1 MTPSVSDLSARLP
14 ELMARDQDRLRRQ
27 LDRARGLKDRA
38 AQKAIL
44 QEVAA
49 AVQAAEQKIETRR
62 AGVPVPRYPA
72 ALPVSERKD
81 EIARVIAEHQVVIV
95 AGETG
100 SGKST
105 QLPKICLEV
114 GRGVRGM
121 IGHTQPRR
129 LAARAVAE
137 RVAEELGSEV
147 GQAVGY
153 AVRFTD
159 RVSQRTLVKVMTDGI
174 LLNEIQ
180 RDRMLTAYDT
190 IIVDEAHERSL
201 NIDFI
206 LGYLKQLLPRR
217 PDLKVIVTSATI
229 DTERFSHH
237 FGRAPIVEVSGRTYP
252 VDVRYRPLVDAEG
265 GARLGVDPDARG
277 RADDDGDEDADD
289 EPEERDQ
296 IQGIVEAVAELVAER
311 PGDILVFLSGEREI
325 RDTAEALAALALPDT
340 ELLPLYARL
349 SAAEQH
355 RVFESH
361 PGRRIVLATNVAETS
376 LTVPGVLSVVDPGT
390 ARISRYSHRTKV
402 QRLPIE
408 PVSQASSNQRAGRC
422 GRVAPGV
429 CIRLYSETD
438 FRSRPEFTEPEI
450 VRTNLASVILQMA
463 ALGLGDVA
471 RFPFVDAP
479 DARNIK
485 DGVALLEELGA
496 LDPNATNPK
505 KRLTPLGRRLAQL
518 PLDPRLGRMVLEAD
532 TRGCLDEV
540 MVIAAALSIQDPRE
554 RPLDKQA
561 AAAEAHARF
570 ADKDSDFLSYLKLWD
585 HLQERQDALS
595 SNQFRKLCRAEFLNF
610 LRIREWQ
617 DIHGQLRQVMRTL
630 ARGMGGAPPTEAA
643 GAAKERRKAS
653 SGAEAAAAPIEDDS
667 KRRKAIHQSLLAGLL
682 SHVGMKTGV
691 PAGRQAKLPSPRDEY
706 QGARNA
712 RFAIAPGSVLF
723 KSSVGWVMAAELVE
737 TTRLWARVVGRIEP
751 EWAERLGAH
760 LVKRSYSEPH
770 WDAKRGEAMAY
781 ERVTLYGL
789 PIVTARRVSY
799 SRVDGAASRDLF
811 IRLALVDGD
820 WHTPHPFREENLR
833 LVEEVR
839 RLATKVRRTD
849 VLVED
854 EVLIDFY
861 DKRIGREVTSARSF
875 DAWWKKERV
884 EHPDLLRFTR
894 ELLINPSSGA
904 LDVDAYPDVW
914 RYRNLDLR
922 LSYEFNPGADSDGVT
937 VHLPLPV
944 LDQLDPE
951 PFHWQVPGLRH
962 DTVAA
967 LIRSLPKEVRRSF
980 VPVPDYARDALRR
993 ITPEGGAL
1001 LETLTRELGRLTGDP
1016 VPPGSW
1022 DWERVP
1028 PHLRMRFL
1036 VEDEAGGVLAAGRD
1050 LSALQEELAERAEAG
1065 LAVAASTF
1073 ERDNLRSWGAIGT
1086 LPREVDVMWAGFRRR
1101 AYPAL
1106 VDQGDSVAV
1115 RVFPSPEEQAREMW
1129 AGTRRLLL
1137 LSLPNPTR
1145 AAERRL
1151 SNDTQLALA
1160 RSPYPRVADLFDD
1173 CVLCAVDQLLGD
1185 LGGPVWSEAAFTA
1198 LRTGVSHALTES
1210 VVYVVTVV
1218 AGILAIANGIDLRLS
1233 KLRAPSLAPSITDIE
1248 RQLARLVSPG
1258 FVAAVGARRL
1268 PDLMRYLEGIELR
1281 LDKLSTGADR
1291 DFDNLRR
1298 VQRLERRYGELLGA
1312 LGPNADE
1319 DAEAIGWMIEEL
1331 RISYFAQGLGTSQ
1344 PVSEKRIL
1352 REIDRWWSEAG

>member
-1 MTPSVSDLSARLP
+1 VTPTLSALSARLP
-14 ELMARDQDRLRRQ
+14 ALMARDQDRLRRQ
-27 LDRARGLKDRA
+27 LDQARGTRDRA
-38 AQKAIL
+38 AQRAL
-44 QEVAA
+44 LDRLAAEVE
-49 AVQAAEQKIETRR
+49 AAEQKVANRR
-62 AGVPVPRYPA
+62 AGVPAPRYPA
-72 ALPVSERKD
+72 NLPVSERKD
-81 EIARVIAEHQVVIV
+81 EIAAAIAGHQVVIV

-114 GRGVRGM
+114 GLGVRGM

-137 RVAEELGSEV
+137 RVAEELGSAV
-147 GQAVGY
+147 GDAVGY

-159 RVSQRTLVKVMTDGI
+159 RVSQKTLVKVMTDGI

-180 RDRMLTAYDT
+180 RDRLLTAYDT

-229 DTERFSHH
+229 DTERFARH
-237 FGRAPIVEVSGRTYP
+237 FGGAPIVEVSGRTYP
-252 VDVRYRPLVDAEG
+252 VEVRYRPLVD
-265 GARLGVDPDARG
+265 PDAS
-277 RADDDGDEDADD
+277 RADDVEDD
-289 EPEERDQ
+289 EAEEIDQ
-296 IQGIVEAVAELVAER
+296 IQAISNAVSELVGEG

-325 RDTAEALAALALPDT
+325 RDTAEALTALALPNT

-349 SAAEQH
+349 SGAEQH

-376 LTVPGVLSVVDPGT
+376 LTVPGILAVVDPGT

-408 PVSQASSNQRAGRC
+408 PVSQASANQRAGRC
-422 GRVAPGV
+422 GRIAPGV

-463 ALGLGDVA
+463 ALGLGDMA
-471 RFPFVDAP
+471 RFPFVDPP
-479 DARNIK
+479 DARSIK

-496 LDPNATNPK
+496 LDPQAKNPK
-505 KRLTPLGRRLAQL
+505 KRLTPLGRRLARL
-518 PLDPRLGRMVLEAD
+518 PLDPRLGRMVLEAE
-532 TRGCLDEV
+532 TNGCLDEV
-540 MVIAAALSIQDPRE
+540 MIIAAALSIQDPRE

-561 AAAEAHARF
+561 AADEAHARF
-570 ADKDSDFLSYLKLWD
+570 ADKESDFLSYLKLWD

-617 DIHGQLRQVMRTL
+617 DIHGQLRQVMRNVS
-630 ARGMGGAPPTEAA
+630 G
-643 GAAKERRKAS
+643 RKADV
-653 SGAEAAAAPIEDDS
+653 APIDDEA
-667 KRRKAIHQSLLAGLL
+667 KRRNAIAQSLLAGLL
-682 SHVGMKTGV
+682 SHIGLKSG
-691 PAGRQAKLPSPRDEY
+691 PRDEY
-706 QGARNA
+706 LGARNA

-723 KSSVGWVMAAELVE
+723 KSGAGWVMAAELVE

-751 EWAERLGAH
+751 EWAERLGSH
-760 LVKRSYSEPH
+760 LVKRTYSEPH

-789 PIVTARRVSY
+789 PVVSSRRVSY
-799 SRVDGAASRDLF
+799 NRVDPAAARDLF
-811 IRLALVDGD
+811 VRLALVEGD
-820 WHTPHPFREENLR
+820 WRTPHPFWAENRR

-839 RLATKVRRTD
+839 ALATKVRRTD
-849 VLVED
+849 VLVDD

-861 DKRIGREVTSARSF
+861 DKRIGREVTSARTF
-875 DAWWKKERV
+875 DAWWKKERI

-904 LDVDAYPDVW
+904 LDADAYPDAW

-922 LSYEFNPGADSDGVT
+922 LSYTFDPGADADGVT
-937 VHLPLPV
+937 VRIPLPV
-944 LDQLDPE
+944 LDQIDPA
-951 PFHWQVPGLRH
+951 PFEWQVRGLRLE
-962 DTVAA
+962 TVAA
-967 LIRSLPKEVRRSF
+967 LIRTLPKEVRRSF
-980 VPVPDYARDALRR
+980 VPVPDYARDAMKR
-993 ITPEGGAL
+993 ITPEDGPL
-1001 LETLTRELGRLTGDP
+1001 LEVLARELGRLTGDP
-1016 VPPGSW
+1016 IPPGSW

-1028 PHLRMRFL
+1028 PHLRVRFL
-1036 VEDEAGGVLAAGRD
+1036 VEDEAGRPLAAGRD
-1050 LSALQEELAERAEAG
+1050 LRALQEQLAERAEAG

-1073 ERDNLRSWGAIGT
+1073 ERDGLRTWGSIGT
-1086 LPREVDVMWAGFRRR
+1086 LPREVDVTWAGFRRR
-1101 AYPAL
+1101 AFPAL

-1115 RVFPSPEEQAREMW
+1115 RVFPTPEEQAREMW

-1160 RSPYPRVADLFDD
+1160 RSPYPKVADLFDD
-1173 CVLCAVDQLLGD
+1173 CVACAVDQLLDD
-1185 LGGPVWSEAAFTA
+1185 LGGPAWSESAFTA

-1218 AGILAIANGIDLRLS
+1218 AGILAIANGIDVRLS

-1248 RQLARLVSPG
+1248 RQLGRLVSPG
-1258 FVAAVGARRL
+1258 FVAATGVKRL

-1281 LDKLSTGADR
+1281 LDKLPTGADR

>member
-1 MTPSVSDLSARLP
+1 VNPSLSALSARLP
-14 ELMARDQDRLRRQ
+14 GLMARDQDRLRRQ

-38 AQKAIL
+38 AQKVAL
-44 QEVAA
+44 QEVAG
-49 AVQAAEQKIETRR
+49 AVEAAEQRIANRR
-62 AGVPVPRYPA
+62 AGVPVPRYPV

-114 GRGVRGM
+114 GRGVAGM

-159 RVSQRTLVKVMTDGI
+159 RVSQQTLVKVMTDGI

-180 RDRMLTAYDT
+180 RDRLLLAYDT

-206 LGYLKQLLPRR
+206 LGWLKQLLHRR

-229 DTERFSHH
+229 DTERFSRH
-237 FGRAPIVEVSGRTYP
+237 FGGAPIVEVSGRTYP
-252 VDVRYRPLVDAEG
+252 VDVRYQPL
-265 GARLGVDPDARG
+265 VDPDARAP
-277 RADDDGDEDADD
+277 RPDEDAED
-289 EPEERDQ
+289 EGDGGEERDQ
-296 IQGIVEAVAELVAER
+296 LQGIVDAVAELVAER

-325 RDTAEALAALALPDT
+325 RDTAEALATLALPDT

-376 LTVPGVLSVVDPGT
+376 LTVPGILSVVDPGT

-408 PVSQASSNQRAGRC
+408 PVSQASANQRAGRC

-479 DARNIK
+479 DARSIK

-496 LDPNATNPK
+496 LDPGVTNPK

-518 PLDPRLGRMVLEAD
+518 PLDPRLGRMVLEAESS
-532 TRGCLDEV
+532 GCLDEV

-561 AAAEAHARF
+561 VAAEAHARF
-570 ADKDSDFLSYLKLWD
+570 ADKESDFLSYLKLWG

-630 ARGMGGAPPTEAA
+630 DG
-643 GAAKERRKAS
+643 RRTAS
-653 SGAEAAAAPIEDDS
+653 TPAAPIEDET
-667 KRRKAIHQSLLAGLL
+667 KRRKAIHQALLSGLL
-682 SHVGMKTGV
+682 SHVGIKTG
-691 PAGRQAKLPSPRDEY
+691 PRDEY

-723 KSSVGWVMAAELVE
+723 KSSAGWVMAAELVE
-737 TTRLWARVVGRIEP
+737 TTRLWARVVARIEP

-789 PIVTARRVSY
+789 PVVTARRVSY
-799 SRVDGAASRDLF
+799 NRVDAAAARDLF
-811 IRLALVDGD
+811 IRLALVEGD
-820 WHTPHPFREENLR
+820 WRTPHPFWEENRR

-839 RLATKVRRTD
+839 ALATKVRRTD
-849 VLVED
+849 VLVDD

-861 DKRIGREVTSARSF
+861 DKRIGPEVTSARTF
-875 DAWWKKERV
+875 DAWWKRERV
-884 EHPDLLRFTR
+884 TRPDLLRFIR

-914 RYRNLDLR
+914 RYRNLTLC
-922 LSYEFNPGADSDGVT
+922 LSYEFDPGADSDGVT
-937 VHLPLPV
+937 VHVPLPV

-951 PFHWQVPGLRH
+951 PFEWQVPGLRPE
-962 DTVAA
+962 TVAA

-980 VPVPDYARDALRR
+980 VPVPDYARDALVR
-993 ITPEGGAL
+993 IKPEDGPL
-1001 LETLTRELGRLTGDP
+1001 LETLARELGRLTGDP

-1036 VEDEAGGVLAAGRD
+1036 VEDEAGRALAAGRN
-1050 LSALQEELAERAEAG
+1050 LRALQEELAERAEAG

-1073 ERDNLRSWGAIGT
+1073 ERDGLRTWGSIGT
-1086 LPREVDVMWAGFRRR
+1086 LPREVDVTWAGFRRR

-1115 RVFPSPEEQAREMW
+1115 RVFPTPEEQAREMW

-1160 RSPYPRVADLFDD
+1160 RSPYSKVADLFDD

-1185 LGGPVWSEAAFTA
+1185 LGGPVWTESAFTA

-1218 AGILAIANGIDLRLS
+1218 AGILAIRNGIELRLG
-1233 KLRAPSLAPSITDIE
+1233 KLRAPSLAPSIDDIE
-1248 RQLARLVSPG
+1248 RQLACLVGPG
-1258 FVAAVGARRL
+1258 FVAATGVNRL
-1268 PDLMRYLEGIELR
+1268 PDLLRYLEGIELR
-1281 LDKLSTGADR
+1281 LDKLPTGADR

-1319 DAEAIGWMIEEL
+1319 DAEAIRWMIEEL
-1331 RISYFAQGLGTSQ
+1331 RISYFAQGLGTAQ

>member
-1 MTPSVSDLSARLP
+1 MTPKPPDLSARLP
-14 ELMARDQDRLRRQ
+14 ELMARDSDRLRRQ
-27 LDRARGLKDRA
+27 LDRAQGLNDRA
-38 AQKAIL
+38 ARRAAL
-44 QEVAA
+44 DEVAA
-49 AVQAAEQKIETRR
+49 AVEVAEQRIANRR
-62 AGVPVPRYPA
+62 AGVPTPRYPA

-81 EIARVIAEHQVVIV
+81 DIAAVIADHQVVIV

-159 RVSQRTLVKVMTDGI
+159 RVSQQTLVKVMTDGI

-180 RDRMLTAYDT
+180 RDRLLTAYDT

-206 LGYLKQLLPRR
+206 LGYLKQLLVRR

-229 DTERFSHH
+229 DTERFARH
-237 FGRAPIVEVSGRTYP
+237 FGGAPVVEVSGRTYP
-252 VDVRYRPLVDAEG
+252 VEVRYRPLVDADG
-265 GARLGVDPDARG
+265 PAPRPGADVSDPDEA
-277 RADDDGDEDADD
+277 APA
-289 EPEERDQ
+289 EERDQ
-296 IQGIVEAVAELVAER
+296 LTAITDAVAELTAEG

-355 RVFESH
+355 RVFQAH

-376 LTVPGVLSVVDPGT
+376 LTVPGILSVVDPGT

-408 PVSQASSNQRAGRC
+408 PVSQASANQRAGRC

-450 VRTNLASVILQMA
+450 VRTSLASVILQMA

-471 RFPFVDAP
+471 RFPFVDPP
-479 DARNIK
+479 DARSIK

-518 PLDPRLGRMVLEAD
+518 PLDPRLGRMVLEAEAN
-532 TRGCLDEV
+532 GCLEEV

-570 ADKDSDFLSYLKLWD
+570 ADKESDFLSYLRLWD
-585 HLQERQDALS
+585 HLQDRQDALS

-617 DIHGQLRQVMRTL
+617 DIHGQLRSVMRNLDSRRT
-630 ARGMGGAPPTEAA
+630 GADTTP
-643 GAAKERRKAS
+643 
-653 SGAEAAAAPIEDDS
+653 APDDETR
-667 KRRKAIHQSLLAGLL
+667 RRKAIHRSVLAGLL
-682 SHVGMKTGV
+682 SHIGLKSG
-691 PAGRQAKLPSPRDEY
+691 PRDEY

-712 RFAIAPGSVLF
+712 RFAISPGSVLF
-723 KSSVGWVMAAELVE
+723 KSSAGWVMAAELVE
-737 TTRLWARVVGRIEP
+737 TTRLWARVVARIEP
-751 EWAERLGAH
+751 EWAERLGVH

-770 WDAKRGEAMAY
+770 WDSKRGEAMAY

-789 PIVTARRVSY
+789 PLVTARKVSY
-799 SRVDGAASRDLF
+799 NRVDPAAARDLF
-811 IRLALVDGD
+811 VRLALVEGD
-820 WHTPHPFREENLR
+820 WRTPHAFWEENRR
-833 LVEEVR
+833 LLEEVR
-839 RLATKVRRTD
+839 ALTRKVRRTD
-849 VLVED
+849 VLVDD

-861 DKRIGREVTSARSF
+861 DRRIGREVTSARTF
-875 DAWWKKERV
+875 DAWWKRV
-884 EHPDLLRFTR
+884 RAEVPDLLRFTR
-894 ELLINPSSGA
+894 DLLINPTSGA
-904 LDVDAYPDVW
+904 LDVDAYPDLW
-914 RYRNLDLR
+914 RYRNLELH
-922 LSYEFNPGADSDGVT
+922 LSYIFDPGAEPDGVT
-937 VHLPLPV
+937 VHVPLPV
-944 LDQLDPE
+944 LDQLDPA
-951 PFHWQVPGLRH
+951 PFEWQVRGLREE
-962 DTVAA
+962 TVAA

-980 VPVPDYARDALRR
+980 VPVPDHAQAALAR
-993 ITPEGGAL
+993 ITPEDGPL
-1001 LETLTRELGRLTGDP
+1001 LDTLARELGRLTGDP
-1016 VPPGSW
+1016 IPPGSW
-1022 DWERVP
+1022 QRDKVP
-1028 PHLRMRFL
+1028 QYLRMRFL
-1036 VEDEAGGVLAAGRD
+1036 VEDEAGRPLAAGRD
-1050 LSALQEELAERAEAG
+1050 LRALQEQLAERAEAG

-1073 ERDNLRSWGAIGT
+1073 ERDGLRSWAIGT
-1086 LPREVDVMWAGFRRR
+1086 LPREVDVTWAGFRRR

-1115 RVFPSPEEQAREMW
+1115 RVFPTPEDQGREMW

-1137 LSLPNPTR
+1137 LCLPNPTK

-1160 RSPYPRVADLFDD
+1160 RSPYPNISDLFDD

-1185 LGGPVWSEAAFTA
+1185 LGGPVWTEAGFTG
-1198 LRTGVSHALTES
+1198 LRTGMAHALTES

-1218 AGILAIANGIDLRLS
+1218 AGILAIANGIELRLG
-1233 KLRAPSLAPSITDIE
+1233 KLRAPSLAPSIDDIE
-1248 RQLARLVSPG
+1248 GQLASLVGPG
-1258 FVAAVGARRL
+1258 FVAVTGVRRL
-1268 PDLMRYLEGIELR
+1268 PDLLRYLEGIELR
-1281 LDKLSTGADR
+1281 LDKLPTGADR

-1298 VQRLERRYGELLGA
+1298 VQRLERRLGELLGA

-1319 DAEAIGWMIEEL
+1319 DTEAIRWMIEEL

>member
-1 MTPSVSDLSARLP
+1 
-14 ELMARDQDRLRRQ
+14 
-27 LDRARGLKDRA
+27 
-38 AQKAIL
+38 
-44 QEVAA
+44 
-49 AVQAAEQKIETRR
+49 
-62 AGVPVPRYPA
+62 
-72 ALPVSERKD
+72 
-81 EIARVIAEHQVVIV
+81 
-95 AGETG
+95 
-100 SGKST
+100 
-105 QLPKICLEV
+105 
-114 GRGVRGM
+114 
-121 IGHTQPRR
+121 
-129 LAARAVAE
+129 
-137 RVAEELGSEV
+137 
-147 GQAVGY
+147 
-153 AVRFTD
+153 
-159 RVSQRTLVKVMTDGI
+159 
-174 LLNEIQ
+174 
-180 RDRMLTAYDT
+180 
-190 IIVDEAHERSL
+190 
-201 NIDFI
+201 
-206 LGYLKQLLPRR
+206 
-217 PDLKVIVTSATI
+217 
-229 DTERFSHH
+229 
-237 FGRAPIVEVSGRTYP
+237 
-252 VDVRYRPLVDAEG
+252 
-265 GARLGVDPDARG
+265 
-277 RADDDGDEDADD
+277 
-289 EPEERDQ
+289 
-296 IQGIVEAVAELVAER
+296 
-311 PGDILVFLSGEREI
+311 
-325 RDTAEALAALALPDT
+325 
-340 ELLPLYARL
+340 
-349 SAAEQH
+349 
-355 RVFESH
+355 
-361 PGRRIVLATNVAETS
+361 
-376 LTVPGVLSVVDPGT
+376 
-390 ARISRYSHRTKV
+390 
-402 QRLPIE
+402 
-408 PVSQASSNQRAGRC
+408 
-422 GRVAPGV
+422 
-429 CIRLYSETD
+429 
-438 FRSRPEFTEPEI
+438 
-450 VRTNLASVILQMA
+450 MA

-479 DARNIK
+479 DARSIK

-496 LDPNATNPK
+496 FDPAATKPN

-561 AAAEAHARF
+561 AAAESHARF
-570 ADKDSDFLSYLKLWD
+570 ADKESDFLSYLKLWY
-585 HLQERQDALS
+585 HLTERQEALS

-630 ARGMGGAPPTEAA
+630 DGRKGAA
-643 GAAKERRKAS
+643 GAATP
-653 SGAEAAAAPIEDDS
+653 APIEDEA
-667 KRRKAIHQSLLAGLL
+667 KRSKAIHQSLLSGLL
-682 SHVGMKTGV
+682 SHVGMKSG
-691 PAGRQAKLPSPRDEY
+691 PRDEY

-723 KSSVGWVMAAELVE
+723 KSSAGWVMAAELVE
-737 TTRLWARVVGRIEP
+737 TTRLWARDVARIHP

-789 PIVTARRVSY
+789 PLVTARRVSY
-799 SRVDGAASRDLF
+799 SRVDPTASRDLF
-811 IRLALVDGD
+811 IRLGLVEGD
-820 WHTPHPFREENLR
+820 WYTPYPFWEENRR

-839 RLATKVRRTD
+839 ALATKVRRSD
-849 VLVED
+849 VLVDD
-854 EVLIDFY
+854 EVLVDFY

-875 DAWWKKERV
+875 DAWWKRERV
-884 EHPDLLRFTR
+884 KRPDLLRFTR
-894 ELLINPSSGA
+894 ELLINPQVGT

-922 LSYEFNPGADSDGVT
+922 LSYRFDPGSESDGVT
-937 VHLPLPV
+937 VHVPLPV
-944 LDQLDPE
+944 LDQLDPA
-951 PFHWQVPGLRH
+951 PFEWQVRGLRL

-980 VPVPDYARDALRR
+980 VPVPDYSRDALQR
-993 ITPEGGAL
+993 IRPEDGPLLDAL
-1001 LETLTRELGRLTGDP
+1001 ARELGRLTGDP

-1028 PHLRMRFL
+1028 PHLRMRYL
-1036 VEDEAGGVLAAGRD
+1036 IEDEAGRALAAGRD
-1050 LSALQEELAERAEAG
+1050 LPALQAELAERAEAG

-1073 ERDNLRSWGAIGT
+1073 ERDGLRSWSSIGT
-1086 LPREVDVMWAGFRRR
+1086 LPREVDVTWAGFRRR

-1106 VDQGDSVAV
+1106 VDHGDSVAL
-1115 RVFPSPEEQAREMW
+1115 RVFPTPEEQAREMW

-1137 LSLPNPTR
+1137 LSLGNPKR

-1248 RQLARLVSPG
+1248 RQLHRLVSPG
-1258 FVAAVGARRL
+1258 FVAATGVGRL

-1281 LDKLSTGADR
+1281 LDKLPTGADR

-1319 DAEAIGWMIEEL
+1319 EAEAIGWMIEEL
-1331 RISYFAQGLGTSQ
+1331 RISYFAQGLGTAQ

>member
-1 MTPSVSDLSARLP
+1 MNPSLSALSARLP
-14 ELMARDQDRLRRQ
+14 DLMARDQDRLRRQ
-27 LDRARGLKDRA
+27 LDRARGLKDGA
-38 AQKAIL
+38 AQKAAL
-44 QEVAA
+44 QEVAG
-49 AVQAAEQKIETRR
+49 AVEAAEQKIANRR

-72 ALPVSERKD
+72 ALPVSQRKD
-81 EIARVIAEHQVVIV
+81 EIARVIADSQVVIV

-105 QLPKICLEV
+105 QLPKICLEI

-159 RVSQRTLVKVMTDGI
+159 RVSQQTLVKVMTDGI

-180 RDRMLTAYDT
+180 RDRLLTAYDT

-217 PDLKVIVTSATI
+217 PDLKIIVTSATI
-229 DTERFSHH
+229 DTERFARH
-237 FGRAPIVEVSGRTYP
+237 FGGAPIVEVSGRTYP
-252 VDVRYRPLVDAEG
+252 VEVRYRPLVDPEIAN
-265 GARLGVDPDARG
+265 DA
-277 RADDDGDEDADD
+277 
-289 EPEERDQ
+289 EERDQ
-296 IQGIVEAVAELVAER
+296 IQGIGDAVAELVAER

-376 LTVPGVLSVVDPGT
+376 LTVPGILSVVDPGT

-429 CIRLYSETD
+429 CIRLYSEGD

-450 VRTNLASVILQMA
+450 VRTSLASVILQMA

-479 DARNIK
+479 DARSIK

-496 LDPNATNPK
+496 LDPAATNPK

-518 PLDPRLGRMVLEAD
+518 PLDPRLGRMVLEAE
-532 TRGCLDEV
+532 TNGCLDEV

-570 ADKDSDFLSYLKLWD
+570 ADKESDFLSYLKLWEYLAD
-585 HLQERQDALS
+585 RQDALS

-617 DIHGQLRQVMRTL
+617 DIHGQLRQVMRGL
-630 ARGMGGAPPTEAA
+630 DG
-643 GAAKERRKAS
+643 RK
-653 SGAEAAAAPIEDDS
+653 GAESRAAAAPIGDET
-667 KRRKAIHQSLLAGLL
+667 KRRKAIHQSLLSGLL
-682 SHVGMKTGV
+682 SHVGMKSG
-691 PAGRQAKLPSPRDEY
+691 PRDEY

-723 KSSVGWVMAAELVE
+723 KSGAGWVMAAELVE
-737 TTRLWARVVGRIEP
+737 TTRLWAREVGRIEP

-789 PIVTARRVSY
+789 PVVTARRVSY
-799 SRVDGAASRDLF
+799 NRVDPAAARDLF
-811 IRLALVDGD
+811 VRLALVEGD
-820 WHTPHPFREENLR
+820 WHTPYPFSEENRR
-833 LVEEVR
+833 LVAEVR
-839 RLATKVRRTD
+839 ALATKVRRTD
-849 VLVED
+849 VLVDD

-861 DKRIGREVTSARSF
+861 DKRIGREVTSARTF
-875 DAWWKKERV
+875 DGWWKRERV
-884 EHPDLLRFTR
+884 KRPDLLRFTR
-894 ELLINPSSGA
+894 ELVINPSSGA

-922 LSYEFNPGADSDGVT
+922 LSYRFDPGSESDGVT
-937 VHLPLPV
+937 VHIPLPV
-944 LDQLDPE
+944 LDQLDPA
-951 PFHWQVPGLRH
+951 PFEWQVPGLRP
-962 DTVAA
+962 DVVAA

-980 VPVPDYARDALRR
+980 VPVPDYARDALQR
-993 ITPEGGAL
+993 IRPEDGPL
-1001 LETLTRELGRLTGDP
+1001 PDTLARELGRLTGDP

-1022 DWERVP
+1022 DWDRVP

-1036 VEDEAGGVLAAGRD
+1036 VEDEAGRVLAAGRD
-1050 LSALQEELAERAEAG
+1050 LRALQTELAERAEAG

-1073 ERDNLRSWGAIGT
+1073 ERDGLRSWGGIGT
-1086 LPREVDVMWAGFRRR
+1086 LPREVDVAWAGFRRR

-1115 RVFPSPEEQAREMW
+1115 RVFPTPEEQAREMW

-1160 RSPYPRVADLFDD
+1160 RSPYPKVADLFDD

-1218 AGILAIANGIDLRLS
+1218 AGILAIANGIELRLS
-1233 KLRAPSLAPSITDIE
+1233 QLRAPSLAPSITDIE
-1248 RQLARLVSPG
+1248 RQLARLVGPG
-1258 FVAAVGARRL
+1258 FVAATGVRRL

-1281 LDKLSTGADR
+1281 LDKLPTGADR

-1331 RISYFAQGLGTSQ
+1331 RISYFAQGLGTAQ

>member
-1 MTPSVSDLSARLP
+1 
-14 ELMARDQDRLRRQ
+14 
-27 LDRARGLKDRA
+27 
-38 AQKAIL
+38 
-44 QEVAA
+44 
-49 AVQAAEQKIETRR
+49 
-62 AGVPVPRYPA
+62 
-72 ALPVSERKD
+72 
-81 EIARVIAEHQVVIV
+81 
-95 AGETG
+95 
-100 SGKST
+100 
-105 QLPKICLEV
+105 
-114 GRGVRGM
+114 
-121 IGHTQPRR
+121 
-129 LAARAVAE
+129 
-137 RVAEELGSEV
+137 
-147 GQAVGY
+147 
-153 AVRFTD
+153 
-159 RVSQRTLVKVMTDGI
+159 
-174 LLNEIQ
+174 
-180 RDRMLTAYDT
+180 
-190 IIVDEAHERSL
+190 DEA
-201 NIDFI
+201 
-206 LGYLKQLLPRR
+206 
-217 PDLKVIVTSATI
+217 
-229 DTERFSHH
+229 
-237 FGRAPIVEVSGRTYP
+237 
-252 VDVRYRPLVDAEG
+252 
-265 GARLGVDPDARG
+265 
-277 RADDDGDEDADD
+277 ADDAAD
-289 EPEERDQ
+289 ERDQ
-296 IQGIVEAVAELVAER
+296 IQGIADAVAELVAER

-325 RDTAEALAALALPDT
+325 RDTAEALAALGLPDT

-376 LTVPGVLSVVDPGT
+376 LTVPGILSVVDPGT

-408 PVSQASSNQRAGRC
+408 PVSQASANQRAGRC

-429 CIRLYSETD
+429 AIRLYSETD

-479 DARNIK
+479 DARSIK

-496 LDPNATNPK
+496 LDPGATNPK

-518 PLDPRLGRMVLEAD
+518 PLDPRLGRMVLEAEAN
-532 TRGCLDEV
+532 GCLDEV

-570 ADKDSDFLSYLKLWD
+570 ADKESDFLSYLKLWD
-585 HLQERQDALS
+585 YLQERQDALS

-630 ARGMGGAPPTEAA
+630 DGRK
-643 GAAKERRKAS
+643 AAKPADT
-653 SGAEAAAAPIEDDS
+653 APIEDEA
-667 KRRKAIHQSLLAGLL
+667 KRRKAIHRSLLAGLL
-682 SHVGMKTGV
+682 SHVGMKSG
-691 PAGRQAKLPSPRDEY
+691 PRDEY
-706 QGARNA
+706 QGARSA

-723 KSSVGWVMAAELVE
+723 KSSAGWVMAAELVE
-737 TTRLWARVVGRIEP
+737 TTRLWARVVARIEP

-770 WDAKRGEAMAY
+770 WDVKRGEAMAY

-789 PIVTARRVSY
+789 PVVTARRISY
-799 SRVDGAASRDLF
+799 NRVDPAAARDLF
-811 IRLALVDGD
+811 IRLALVEGD
-820 WHTPHPFREENLR
+820 WRAPHPFWEENRR

-839 RLATKVRRTD
+839 ALATKVRRTD
-849 VLVED
+849 VLVDD

-875 DAWWKKERV
+875 DAWWTRERV
-884 EHPDLLRFTR
+884 KQPDLLRFTR

-904 LDVDAYPDVW
+904 LEVNAYPDVW

-922 LSYEFNPGADSDGVT
+922 LSYKFDPGSDSDGVT
-937 VHLPLPV
+937 VHVPLPV

-951 PFHWQVPGLRH
+951 PFHWQVRGLRP

-980 VPVPDYARDALRR
+980 VPVPDYARDALQR
-993 ITPEGGAL
+993 ITPESGPL
-1001 LETLTRELGRLTGDP
+1001 LDTLARELGRLTGDP

-1036 VEDEAGGVLAAGRD
+1036 VEDEAGRALAAGRD
-1050 LSALQEELAERAEAG
+1050 LRVLQEQLAERAEAG

-1073 ERDNLRSWGAIGT
+1073 ERDGLRTWGSIGT
-1086 LPREVDVMWAGFRRR
+1086 LPREVDVTWAGFRRR

-1115 RVFPSPEEQAREMW
+1115 RVFPTQEEQAREMW

-1160 RSPYPRVADLFDD
+1160 RSPYAKVADLFDD
-1173 CVLCAVDQLLGD
+1173 CVHCAVDQLLGD
-1185 LGGPVWSEAAFTA
+1185 LGGPVWSESAFTA

-1218 AGILAIANGIDLRLS
+1218 AGILAIANGIDLRLG
-1233 KLRAPSLAPSITDIE
+1233 KLRAPSLAPSITDVE
-1248 RQLARLVSPG
+1248 RQLSRLVRPG
-1258 FVAAVGARRL
+1258 FVAATGVRRL

-1281 LDKLSTGADR
+1281 LDKLPTGADR

-1319 DAEAIGWMIEEL
+1319 EAEAIGWMIEEL
-1331 RISYFAQGLGTSQ
+1331 RISYFAQGLGTAQ

>member
-1 MTPSVSDLSARLP
+1 MNPSLPALSARLP
-14 ELMARDQDRLRRQ
+14 DLMARDQDRLRRQ
-27 LDRARGLKDRA
+27 LDRARGLNDRA
-38 AQKAIL
+38 ARQAIL
-44 QEVAA
+44 DEVAA
-49 AVQAAEQKIETRR
+49 AVEAAERRVSNRR
-62 AGVPVPRYPA
+62 AGVPTPRYPA

-81 EIARVIAEHQVVIV
+81 EIAAAIAASQVVIV

-105 QLPKICLEV
+105 QLPKICLDV

-137 RVAEELGSEV
+137 RVAEELGSSV
-147 GQAVGY
+147 GDAVGY

-159 RVSQRTLVKVMTDGI
+159 RVSERTLIKVMTDGI

-180 RDRMLTAYDT
+180 RDRLLTAYDT

-229 DTERFSHH
+229 DTERFARH
-237 FGRAPIVEVSGRTYP
+237 FGGAPIVEVSGRTYP
-252 VDVRYRPLVDAEG
+252 VEVRYRPLVD
-265 GARLGVDPDARG
+265 PDAPPNADATAG
-277 RADDDGDEDADD
+277 TGTDDDGPDEI
-289 EPEERDQ
+289 DQ
-296 IQGIVEAVAELVAER
+296 IQAITDAVSELVAEG

-325 RDTAEALAALALPDT
+325 RDTAEALAALALPNT

-349 SAAEQH
+349 SSAEQH
-355 RVFESH
+355 RVFEPH

-376 LTVPGVLSVVDPGT
+376 LTVPGILAVVDPGT

-408 PVSQASSNQRAGRC
+408 PVSQASANQRAGRC
-422 GRVAPGV
+422 GRVAPGT

-479 DARNIK
+479 DPRSIK
-485 DGVALLEELGA
+485 DGVSLLEELGA
-496 LDPNATNPK
+496 LDPSVKNPK

-532 TRGCLDEV
+532 ANGCLDEV

-570 ADKDSDFLSYLKLWD
+570 ADKESDFLSYLKLWD
-585 HLQERQDALS
+585 YVQERQDALS
-595 SNQFRKLCRAEFLNF
+595 SNQFRKLCRAEFLHF

-617 DIHGQLRQVMRTL
+617 DVHGQLRQVMRNL
-630 ARGMGGAPPTEAA
+630 RGRRAGGDGPV
-643 GAAKERRKAS
+643 
-653 SGAEAAAAPIEDDS
+653 IEDEA
-667 KRRKAIHQSLLAGLL
+667 KRRKAIHISLLSGLL
-682 SHVGMKTGV
+682 SHIGLKSG
-691 PAGRQAKLPSPRDEY
+691 PRDEY

-723 KSSVGWVMAAELVE
+723 KSGAGWVMAAELVE
-737 TTRLWARVVGRIEP
+737 TTRLWARVVARIEP
-751 EWAERLGAH
+751 EWAERLGSH
-760 LVKRSYSEPH
+760 LVKRSHSEPH
-770 WDAKRGEAMAY
+770 WDSKRGEAMAY
-781 ERVTLYGL
+781 ERATLYGL
-789 PIVTARRVSY
+789 PIVSSRRVSY
-799 SRVDGAASRDLF
+799 NRVDPAAARDLF
-811 IRLALVDGD
+811 IRMALVEGD
-820 WHTPHPFREENLR
+820 WRTAHAFWNENRR
-833 LVEEVR
+833 LVDDVR
-839 RLATKVRRTD
+839 ALATKVRRTD
-849 VLVED
+849 VLVDED
-854 EVLIDFY
+854 VLIDFY
-861 DKRIGREVTSARSF
+861 DKRIGREVTSARTF
-875 DAWWKKERV
+875 DAWWKKERAKQ
-884 EHPDLLRFTR
+884 PDLLRFTR
-894 ELLINPSSGA
+894 ELLINPTSGA
-904 LDVDAYPDVW
+904 LDVGAYPDVW

-922 LSYEFNPGADSDGVT
+922 LSYEFAPGSDADGVT
-937 VHLPLPV
+937 VRIPLPV
-944 LDQLDPE
+944 LDQIDPA
-951 PFHWQVPGLRH
+951 PFEWQVRGLRQE
-962 DTVAA
+962 TVAA
-967 LIRSLPKEVRRSF
+967 LIRTLPKEVRRSF
-980 VPVPDYARDALRR
+980 VPVPDYARDALKRVR
-993 ITPEGGAL
+993 PDDGPL
-1001 LETLTRELGRLTGDP
+1001 LDTLARELGRLTGDP
-1016 VPPGSW
+1016 IPPGSW

-1036 VEDEAGGVLAAGRD
+1036 VEDEAGRPLGAGRD
-1050 LSALQEELAERAEAG
+1050 LRALQEQLAERAEAG

-1073 ERDNLRSWGAIGT
+1073 ERDGLRTWGGIGT
-1086 LPREVDVMWAGFRRR
+1086 LPREVDVTWAGFRRR

-1106 VDQGDSVAV
+1106 VDRGDSVSV
-1115 RVFPSPEEQAREMW
+1115 RVFPTPDEQEREMW

-1151 SNDTQLALA
+1151 SNDTHLALA
-1160 RSPYPRVADLFDD
+1160 RSPYPKVADLFDD
-1173 CVLCAVDQLLGD
+1173 CVECAVDQLLGD
-1185 LGGPVWSEAAFTA
+1185 LGGPVWSEPAFTA

-1218 AGILAIANGIDLRLS
+1218 AGILAIANGIELRLS

-1248 RQLARLVSPG
+1248 RQLGRLVRPG
-1258 FVAAVGARRL
+1258 FVAATGVARL

-1281 LDKLSTGADR
+1281 LDKLPTGADR

-1312 LGPNADE
+1312 LGPNAGE

>member
-1 MTPSVSDLSARLP
+1 MIPSVSDLSARLP

-49 AVQAAEQKIETRR
+49 AVQAAEQKIENRR

-147 GQAVGY
+147 GEAVGY

-180 RDRMLTAYDT
+180 RDRMLLAYDT

-229 DTERFSHH
+229 DTERFSRH
-237 FGRAPIVEVSGRTYP
+237 FGNAPIVEVTGRTYP
-252 VDVRYRPLVDAEG
+252 VEVRYRPLVD
-265 GARLGVDPDARG
+265 PDAR
-277 RADDDGDEDADD
+277 RARDDDDDGDEDADD

-296 IQGIVEAVAELVAER
+296 IQGIVEAVAELGAER

-325 RDTAEALAALALPDT
+325 RDTAEALAALALPGT

-376 LTVPGVLSVVDPGT
+376 LTVPGILSVVDPGT

-479 DARNIK
+479 DARSIK

-496 LDPNATNPK
+496 FDPNAANPK

-518 PLDPRLGRMVLEAD
+518 PIDPRLGRMVLEAD

-554 RPLDKQA
+554 RPLEKQA

-630 ARGMGGAPPTEAA
+630 NGHKGA
-643 GAAKERRKAS
+643 
-653 SGAEAAAAPIEDDS
+653 SGAEGAAAPIEHDT

-682 SHVGMKTGV
+682 SHVGMKTG
-691 PAGRQAKLPSPRDEY
+691 PRDEY
-706 QGARNA
+706 QGARGA

-770 WDAKRGEAMAY
+770 WDAKRGEAMGY

-789 PIVTARRVSY
+789 PVVTARRVSY
-799 SRVDGAASRDLF
+799 SRVDAAASRDLF
-811 IRLALVDGD
+811 IRLALVEGD
-820 WHTPHPFREENLR
+820 WHTPYPFWEENRR

-839 RLATKVRRTD
+839 RLAMKVRRTD

-861 DKRIGREVTSARSF
+861 DRRIGREVTSSRSF

-884 EHPDLLRFTR
+884 TRPDLLRFTR

-904 LDVDAYPDVW
+904 LDADAYPDAW

-922 LSYEFNPGADSDGVT
+922 LSYEFNPGADADGVT
-937 VHLPLPV
+937 VHIPLPV
-944 LDQLDPE
+944 LDQLGPE

-980 VPVPDYARDALRR
+980 VPVPDYARDALKR
-993 ITPEGGAL
+993 ITPEGGPL
-1001 LETLTRELGRLTGDP
+1001 LETLARELGRLTGDP

-1022 DWERVP
+1022 NWERVP

-1036 VEDEAGGVLAAGRD
+1036 VEDEAGRALAAGRD
-1050 LSALQEELAERAEAG
+1050 LGALQEELAERAEAG

-1073 ERDNLRSWGAIGT
+1073 ERDGLRTWGGIGT
-1086 LPREVDVMWAGFRRR
+1086 LPREVDVTWAGFRRR

-1115 RVFPSPEEQAREMW
+1115 RVFPTPEEQAREMW

-1160 RSPYPRVADLFDD
+1160 RSPYPKVADLFDD

-1198 LRTGVSHALTES
+1198 LRTGASHALTES

-1218 AGILAIANGIDLRLS
+1218 AGILAIANGIELRLS

-1258 FVAAVGARRL
+1258 FVAAAGVRRL

-1281 LDKLSTGADR
+1281 LDKLPTGADR
-1291 DFDNLRR
+1291 DFDNFRR
-1298 VQRLERRYGELLGA
+1298 IQRLERRYGELLGA

-1344 PVSEKRIL
+1344 SVSEKRIL

>member
-1 MTPSVSDLSARLP
+1 
-14 ELMARDQDRLRRQ
+14 MARDHDRLRRQ

-38 AQKAIL
+38 ARDAAL
-44 QEVAA
+44 AEVTA
-49 AVQAAEQKIETRR
+49 AVEAAEQRLANRR
-62 AGVPVPRYPA
+62 AGVPTPRYPA
-72 ALPVSERKD
+72 ALPVSDRKD
-81 EIARVIAEHQVVIV
+81 EIAAAIAAHPVVIV

-105 QLPKICLEV
+105 QLPKICLEA

-147 GQAVGY
+147 GGTVGY

-159 RVSQRTLVKVMTDGI
+159 RVSQQTLVKVMTDGI

-180 RDRMLTAYDT
+180 RDRLLTAYDT

-229 DTERFSHH
+229 DTQRFARH
-237 FGRAPIVEVSGRTYP
+237 FGGAPIVEVSGRTYP
-252 VDVRYRPLVDAEG
+252 VEVRYRPLVDPG
-265 GARLGVDPDARG
+265 
-277 RADDDGDEDADD
+277 ADDPGADD
-289 EPEERDQ
+289 EDRDQ
-296 IQGIVEAVAELVAER
+296 IQGIADAVTELLAEG

-349 SAAEQH
+349 TAAEQH
-355 RVFESH
+355 RVFASH

-376 LTVPGVLSVVDPGT
+376 LTVPGILSVVDPGT

-408 PVSQASSNQRAGRC
+408 PVSQASANQRAGRC

-429 CIRLYSETD
+429 CIRLYSEAD

-479 DARNIK
+479 DARSIK

-496 LDPNATNPK
+496 LDPAAQNPK

-518 PLDPRLGRMVLEAD
+518 PLDPRLGRMVLEAEAN
-532 TRGCLDEV
+532 GCLEEV

-561 AAAEAHARF
+561 AAGEAHARF
-570 ADKDSDFLSYLKLWD
+570 ADKESDFLSYLKLWD
-585 HLQERQDALS
+585 YLAERQEALS
-595 SNQFRKLCRAEFLNF
+595 SSQFRKLCKAEFLNF

-617 DIHGQLRQVMRTL
+617 DIHGQLRQVMRTSS
-630 ARGMGGAPPTEAA
+630 AA
-643 GAAKERRKAS
+643 
-653 SGAEAAAAPIEDDS
+653 IDDEQ
-667 KRRKAIHQSLLAGLL
+667 KRRKAVHQSLLAGLL
-682 SHVGMKTGV
+682 SHIGMKSG
-691 PAGRQAKLPSPRDEY
+691 PRDEY
-706 QGARNA
+706 QGARAA

-723 KSSVGWVMAAELVE
+723 KSSAGWVMAAELVE
-737 TTRLWARVVGRIEP
+737 TTRLWARVVARVDP
-751 EWAERLGAH
+751 AWAERLGAH

-789 PIVTARRVSY
+789 PLVTNRKVSFN
-799 SRVDGAASRDLF
+799 RVDAAAARDLF
-811 IRLALVDGD
+811 IRLALVEGD
-820 WHTPHPFREENLR
+820 WRTPHPFWEENRR
-833 LVEEVR
+833 LVEEIR
-839 RLATKVRRTD
+839 SLAKRVRRTD
-849 VLVED
+849 VLVD
-854 EVLIDFY
+854 DDVLVDFY
-861 DKRIGREVTSARSF
+861 DKRVGREVTSARSF
-875 DAWWKKERV
+875 DAWWKRERV
-884 EHPDLLRFTR
+884 KHPDLLRFTR
-894 ELLINPSSGA
+894 ELLVNPASGA
-904 LDVDAYPDVW
+904 LDASAYPDTW
-914 RYRNLDLR
+914 RYRNLELR
-922 LSYEFNPGADSDGVT
+922 LSYEFDLSSEADGVT
-937 VHLPLPV
+937 VHVPLPV
-944 LDQLDPE
+944 LDQLE
-951 PFHWQVPGLRH
+951 PQPFEWQVPGLRE
-962 DTVAA
+962 DVVAA

-980 VPVPDYARDALRR
+980 VPVPDYAGQALQR
-993 ITPEGGAL
+993 IRPEDGPL
-1001 LETLTRELGRLTGDP
+1001 PDTLARELGRLTGDP

-1022 DWERVP
+1022 QWDRVP

-1036 VEDEAGGVLAAGRD
+1036 VEDEAGRKLAAGKD
-1050 LSALQEELAERAEAG
+1050 LRALQEQLAERAEAG

-1073 ERDNLRSWGAIGT
+1073 EQDGLRSWTIGA
-1086 LPREVDVMWAGFRRR
+1086 LPRQVDVTWAGFRRR

-1106 VDQGDSVAV
+1106 VDRGDSVSV
-1115 RVFPSPEEQAREMW
+1115 RVLATPDEQERAMW

-1137 LSLPNPTR
+1137 LSLPNPAR

-1160 RSPYPRVADLFDD
+1160 RSPYPKVADLFDD
-1173 CVLCAVDQLLGD
+1173 CVECAVDQLLGD
-1185 LGGPVWSEAAFTA
+1185 LGGPVWNEPAFAA

-1218 AGILAIANGIDLRLS
+1218 AGVLAIANGIEMRLAG
-1233 KLRAPSLAPSITDIE
+1233 LRAPSLAPSITDIE
-1248 RQLARLVSPG
+1248 RQLHRLVRPG
-1258 FVAAVGARRL
+1258 FIAATGVTRL
-1268 PDLMRYLEGIELR
+1268 PDLMRYLEGIERR
-1281 LDKLSTGADR
+1281 LDKLPTGSDR

-1312 LGPNADE
+1312 LGPAAADE
-1319 DAEAIGWMIEEL
+1319 DVEAIGWMIEEL
-1331 RISYFAQGLGTSQ
+1331 RISYFAQGLGTAQ

>member
-1 MTPSVSDLSARLP
+1 MRRKRNASSGEGRNLKEVVNSSFSALSARLP
-14 ELMARDQDRLRRQ
+14 GLMARDQDRLRRQ

-44 QEVAA
+44 DEVAA
-49 AVQAAEQKIETRR
+49 AVEAAEQKIANRR
-62 AGVPVPRYPA
+62 AGAPVPRYPA
-72 ALPVSERKD
+72 GLPVSERKD
-81 EIARVIAEHQVVIV
+81 EIARVIAGHQVVIV

-105 QLPKICLEV
+105 QLPKICLEA

-180 RDRMLTAYDT
+180 RDRMLFAYDT

-229 DTERFSHH
+229 DTERFSRH
-237 FGRAPIVEVSGRTYP
+237 FGGAPIVEVSGRTYP
-252 VDVRYRPLVDAEG
+252 VELRYRPLVDPA
-265 GARLGVDPDARG
+265 ARSRN
-277 RADDDGDEDADD
+277 DDGDG

-325 RDTAEALAALALPDT
+325 RDTADALAALGLPDT

-376 LTVPGVLSVVDPGT
+376 LTVPGILSVVDPGT

-429 CIRLYSETD
+429 CIRLYSEGD

-471 RFPFVDAP
+471 RFPFVDPP
-479 DARNIK
+479 DARSIK

-496 LDPNATNPK
+496 LDPNAANPK

-518 PLDPRLGRMVLEAD
+518 PLDPRLGRMVLEAE

-570 ADKDSDFLSYLKLWD
+570 ADKESDFLSYLKLWD

-617 DIHGQLRQVMRTL
+617 DIHGQLRQAM
-630 ARGMGGAPPTEAA
+630 AGKPP
-643 GAAKERRKAS
+643 S
-653 SGAEAAAAPIEDDS
+653 PIEDET
-667 KRRKAIHQSLLAGLL
+667 KRRKAIHQSLLSGLL
-682 SHVGMKTGV
+682 SHVGMKTGGSRGGQV
-691 PAGRQAKLPSPRDEY
+691 NLPRPRDEY

-789 PIVTARRVSY
+789 P
-799 SRVDGAASRDLF
+799 
-811 IRLALVDGD
+811 
-820 WHTPHPFREENLR
+820 
-833 LVEEVR
+833 
-839 RLATKVRRTD
+839 
-849 VLVED
+849 
-854 EVLIDFY
+854 
-861 DKRIGREVTSARSF
+861 
-875 DAWWKKERV
+875 
-884 EHPDLLRFTR
+884 
-894 ELLINPSSGA
+894 
-904 LDVDAYPDVW
+904 
-914 RYRNLDLR
+914 
-922 LSYEFNPGADSDGVT
+922 
-937 VHLPLPV
+937 
-944 LDQLDPE
+944 
-951 PFHWQVPGLRH
+951 
-962 DTVAA
+962 
-967 LIRSLPKEVRRSF
+967 
-980 VPVPDYARDALRR
+980 
-993 ITPEGGAL
+993 
-1001 LETLTRELGRLTGDP
+1001 
-1016 VPPGSW
+1016 
-1022 DWERVP
+1022 
-1028 PHLRMRFL
+1028 
-1036 VEDEAGGVLAAGRD
+1036 
-1050 LSALQEELAERAEAG
+1050 
-1065 LAVAASTF
+1065 
-1073 ERDNLRSWGAIGT
+1073 
-1086 LPREVDVMWAGFRRR
+1086 
-1101 AYPAL
+1101 
-1106 VDQGDSVAV
+1106 
-1115 RVFPSPEEQAREMW
+1115 
-1129 AGTRRLLL
+1129 
-1137 LSLPNPTR
+1137 
-1145 AAERRL
+1145 
-1151 SNDTQLALA
+1151 
-1160 RSPYPRVADLFDD
+1160 
-1173 CVLCAVDQLLGD
+1173 
-1185 LGGPVWSEAAFTA
+1185 
-1198 LRTGVSHALTES
+1198 
-1210 VVYVVTVV
+1210 
-1218 AGILAIANGIDLRLS
+1218 
-1233 KLRAPSLAPSITDIE
+1233 
-1248 RQLARLVSPG
+1248 
-1258 FVAAVGARRL
+1258 
-1268 PDLMRYLEGIELR
+1268 
-1281 LDKLSTGADR
+1281 
-1291 DFDNLRR
+1291 
-1298 VQRLERRYGELLGA
+1298 
-1312 LGPNADE
+1312 
-1319 DAEAIGWMIEEL
+1319 
-1331 RISYFAQGLGTSQ
+1331 
-1344 PVSEKRIL
+1344 
-1352 REIDRWWSEAG
+1352 

>member
-1 MTPSVSDLSARLP
+1 TGELLHRLD
-14 ELMARDQDRLRRQ
+14 AD
-27 LDRARGLKDRA
+27 
-38 AQKAIL
+38 
-44 QEVAA
+44 
-49 AVQAAEQKIETRR
+49 RR
-62 AGVPVPRYPA
+62 AGDGD
-72 ALPVSERKD
+72 D
-81 EIARVIAEHQVVIV
+81 ESDRSPLTARQ
-95 AGETG
+95 
-100 SGKST
+100 
-105 QLPKICLEV
+105 
-114 GRGVRGM
+114 
-121 IGHTQPRR
+121 
-129 LAARAVAE
+129 
-137 RVAEELGSEV
+137 
-147 GQAVGY
+147 QAV
-153 AVRFTD
+153 
-159 RVSQRTLVKVMTDGI
+159 S
-174 LLNEIQ
+174 
-180 RDRMLTAYDT
+180 
-190 IIVDEAHERSL
+190 
-201 NIDFI
+201 
-206 LGYLKQLLPRR
+206 
-217 PDLKVIVTSATI
+217 
-229 DTERFSHH
+229 
-237 FGRAPIVEVSGRTYP
+237 
-252 VDVRYRPLVDAEG
+252 
-265 GARLGVDPDARG
+265 
-277 RADDDGDEDADD
+277 
-289 EPEERDQ
+289 
-296 IQGIVEAVAELVAER
+296 ELVAEG

-325 RDTAEALAALALPDT
+325 RDTAEALAALALPNT

-355 RVFESH
+355 RVFEPH

-376 LTVPGVLSVVDPGT
+376 LTVPGILAVVDPGT

-408 PVSQASSNQRAGRC
+408 PVSQASANQRAGRC

-479 DARNIK
+479 DARSIK

-496 LDPNATNPK
+496 LDPSAKNPK

-532 TRGCLDEV
+532 ANGCLDEV

-554 RPLDKQA
+554 RPLEKQA
-561 AAAEAHARF
+561 AAAESHARF
-570 ADKDSDFLSYLKLWD
+570 ADKESDFLSYLRLWD
-585 HLQERQDALS
+585 YVQERQNALS

-617 DIHGQLRQVMRTL
+617 DIHGQLRQVMRNL
-630 ARGMGGAPPTEAA
+630 SGRRAGGDPPV
-643 GAAKERRKAS
+643 
-653 SGAEAAAAPIEDDS
+653 IEDEA
-667 KRRKAIHQSLLAGLL
+667 KRRKAIHIALLSGLL
-682 SHVGMKTGV
+682 SHIGLKSG
-691 PAGRQAKLPSPRDEY
+691 PRDEY

-723 KSSVGWVMAAELVE
+723 KSGAGWVMAAELVE
-737 TTRLWARVVGRIEP
+737 TTRLWARVVARIEP
-751 EWAERLGAH
+751 EWAERLGGH

-770 WDAKRGEAMAY
+770 WDSKRGEAMAY

-789 PIVTARRVSY
+789 PIVSSRRVSY
-799 SRVDGAASRDLF
+799 NRVDPAAARDLF
-811 IRLALVDGD
+811 VRIALVVGD
-820 WHTPHPFREENLR
+820 WRTAHPFWNENRR

-839 RLATKVRRTD
+839 ALARKVRRTD

-854 EVLIDFY
+854 DVLIDFY
-861 DKRIGREVTSARSF
+861 DKRIGREVTSARTF
-875 DAWWKKERV
+875 DAWWKKERAK
-884 EHPDLLRFTR
+884 HPDLLRFTR
-894 ELLINPSSGA
+894 ELLINPTSGA

-914 RYRNLDLR
+914 RFRNLDLR
-922 LSYEFNPGADSDGVT
+922 LSYEFAPGSDADGVT
-937 VHLPLPV
+937 VRIPLPV
-944 LDQLDPE
+944 LDQIDSA
-951 PFHWQVPGLRH
+951 PFEWQVRGLRLE
-962 DTVAA
+962 TVAA
-967 LIRSLPKEVRRSF
+967 LIRTLPKEVRRSF
-980 VPVPDYARDALRR
+980 VPVPDYARDALKR
-993 ITPEGGAL
+993 IQPEDGPL
-1001 LETLTRELGRLTGDP
+1001 LDTLARELGRLTGDP

-1036 VEDEAGGVLAAGRD
+1036 VEDEAGRPLAAGRD
-1050 LSALQEELAERAEAG
+1050 LAALQEQLAERAEAG

-1073 ERDNLRSWGAIGT
+1073 ERDGLRTWGSIGT
-1086 LPREVDVMWAGFRRR
+1086 LPREVDVTWAGFRRR

-1106 VDQGDSVAV
+1106 VDRGDSVSV
-1115 RVFPSPEEQAREMW
+1115 RVFPTPEEQEREMW

-1137 LSLPNPTR
+1137 LSLPNPSR

-1151 SNDTQLALA
+1151 SNDTHLALA
-1160 RSPYPRVADLFDD
+1160 RSPYPKVADLFED
-1173 CVLCAVDQLLGD
+1173 CVECAVDQLLGD
-1185 LGGPVWSEAAFTA
+1185 LGGPVWSESAFTG

-1218 AGILAIANGIDLRLS
+1218 AGILAIANGIELRLS

-1248 RQLARLVSPG
+1248 RQLARLVRPG
-1258 FVAAVGARRL
+1258 FVVGTGVRRL

-1281 LDKLSTGADR
+1281 LDKLPTGADR

>member
-1 MTPSVSDLSARLP
+1 
-14 ELMARDQDRLRRQ
+14 
-27 LDRARGLKDRA
+27 
-38 AQKAIL
+38 
-44 QEVAA
+44 
-49 AVQAAEQKIETRR
+49 
-62 AGVPVPRYPA
+62 
-72 ALPVSERKD
+72 
-81 EIARVIAEHQVVIV
+81 
-95 AGETG
+95 
-100 SGKST
+100 
-105 QLPKICLEV
+105 
-114 GRGVRGM
+114 
-121 IGHTQPRR
+121 
-129 LAARAVAE
+129 
-137 RVAEELGSEV
+137 
-147 GQAVGY
+147 
-153 AVRFTD
+153 
-159 RVSQRTLVKVMTDGI
+159 
-174 LLNEIQ
+174 
-180 RDRMLTAYDT
+180 
-190 IIVDEAHERSL
+190 
-201 NIDFI
+201 
-206 LGYLKQLLPRR
+206 
-217 PDLKVIVTSATI
+217 
-229 DTERFSHH
+229 
-237 FGRAPIVEVSGRTYP
+237 
-252 VDVRYRPLVDAEG
+252 
-265 GARLGVDPDARG
+265 
-277 RADDDGDEDADD
+277 
-289 EPEERDQ
+289 
-296 IQGIVEAVAELVAER
+296 
-311 PGDILVFLSGEREI
+311 
-325 RDTAEALAALALPDT
+325 
-340 ELLPLYARL
+340 
-349 SAAEQH
+349 
-355 RVFESH
+355 
-361 PGRRIVLATNVAETS
+361 
-376 LTVPGVLSVVDPGT
+376 
-390 ARISRYSHRTKV
+390 
-402 QRLPIE
+402 
-408 PVSQASSNQRAGRC
+408 
-422 GRVAPGV
+422 V

-463 ALGLGDVA
+463 ALDLGDMA

-479 DARNIK
+479 DARSIK

-518 PLDPRLGRMVLEAD
+518 PLDPRLGRMVLEAEA
-532 TRGCLDEV
+532 RGCLDEV

-570 ADKDSDFLSYLKLWD
+570 ADKESDFLSYLKLWD

-617 DIHGQLRQVMRTL
+617 DIHGQLRQAM
-630 ARGMGGAPPTEAA
+630 AGKPP
-643 GAAKERRKAS
+643 S
-653 SGAEAAAAPIEDDS
+653 PIEDEA
-667 KRRKAIHQSLLAGLL
+667 KRRKAIHQSLLSGLL
-682 SHVGMKTGV
+682 SHVGMKSG
-691 PAGRQAKLPSPRDEY
+691 PRDEY

-760 LVKRSYSEPH
+760 LVKRSYGEPH

-789 PIVTARRVSY
+789 PVVTARRVSY
-799 SRVDGAASRDLF
+799 SRVDAAASRDLF
-811 IRLALVDGD
+811 IRLALVEGD
-820 WHTPHPFREENLR
+820 WRTPHAFWEENRR

-854 EVLIDFY
+854 EILIDFY

-875 DAWWKKERV
+875 DAWWKKERA
-884 EHPDLLRFTR
+884 ERPDLLRFTR
-894 ELLINPSSGA
+894 ELLVNPSTGA
-904 LDVDAYPDVW
+904 LDVEAYPDVW

-922 LSYEFNPGADSDGVT
+922 LSYEFSPGADSDGVT
-937 VHLPLPV
+937 VHIPLPV

-951 PFHWQVPGLRH
+951 PFHWQVPGLRQ

-993 ITPEGGAL
+993 ITPENGPL
-1001 LETLTRELGRLTGDP
+1001 LDTLARELGRLTGDP

-1036 VEDEAGGVLAAGRD
+1036 VEDEAGRALAAGRD
-1050 LSALQEELAERAEAG
+1050 LRALQDELAERAEAG

-1073 ERDNLRSWGAIGT
+1073 ERDGLRSWSGIGT
-1086 LPREVDVMWAGFRRR
+1086 LPREVDVTWAGFRRR

-1115 RVFPSPEEQAREMW
+1115 RVFPTPEEQGREMW

-1185 LGGPVWSEAAFTA
+1185 LGGPVWNEAAFTG

-1218 AGILAIANGIDLRLS
+1218 AGILAIANGIELRIS
-1233 KLRAPSLAPSITDIE
+1233 RLRAPSLAPSITDIE
-1248 RQLARLVSPG
+1248 RQLARLVGPG
-1258 FVAAVGARRL
+1258 FVAAAGVRRL

-1281 LDKLSTGADR
+1281 LDKLPTGAER

-1312 LGPNADE
+1312 LGPDADE
-1319 DAEAIGWMIEEL
+1319 NAEAIGWMIEEL

>member
-1 MTPSVSDLSARLP
+1 MKLALSDLSARLP
-14 ELMARDQDRLRRQ
+14 ELTARDQDRLRRQ
-27 LDRARGLKDRA
+27 LERARGLKDRSARHA
-38 AQKAIL
+38 AL
-44 QEVAA
+44 VELAA
-49 AVQAAEQKIETRR
+49 AVEEAEQRVANRR
-62 AGVPVPRYPA
+62 AGVPTPRYPA
-72 ALPVSERKD
+72 GLPVSERKD
-81 EIARVIAEHQVVIV
+81 DIAAVIAEHQVVIV

-147 GQAVGY
+147 GGAVGY

-159 RVSQRTLVKVMTDGI
+159 RVSRQTLVKVMTDGI

-180 RDRMLTAYDT
+180 RDRLLLAYDT

-229 DTERFSHH
+229 DTERFARH
-237 FGRAPIVEVSGRTYP
+237 FGGAPIVEVSGRTFP
-252 VDVRYRPLVDAEG
+252 VEIRYRPLVDVEQNRPG
-265 GARLGVDPDARG
+265 T
-277 RADDDGDEDADD
+277 DDDLDDDDDAAAAAA
-289 EPEERDQ
+289 EERDQ
-296 IQGIVEAVAELVAER
+296 ITAITDAVFELAAEG

-325 RDTAEALAALALPDT
+325 RDTAEALAALSLPGT

-355 RVFESH
+355 RVFQAH

-376 LTVPGVLSVVDPGT
+376 LTVPGIRYVVDPGT

-408 PVSQASSNQRAGRC
+408 PVAQASANQRAGRC

-438 FRSRPEFTEPEI
+438 FRSRSEFTEPEI

-471 RFPFVDAP
+471 RFPFVDPP
-479 DARNIK
+479 DARSIK

-496 LDPNATNPK
+496 LDPNATTPK

-518 PLDPRLGRMVLEAD
+518 PLDPRLGRMVLEAEAN
-532 TRGCLDEV
+532 GCLEEV

-570 ADKDSDFLSYLKLWD
+570 ADKESDFLSYLRLWD
-585 HLQERQDALS
+585 YLQERQDALS

-630 ARGMGGAPPTEAA
+630 SGA
-643 GAAKERRKAS
+643 K
-653 SGAEAAAAPIEDDS
+653 AEAAAIEDET
-667 KRRKAIHQSLLAGLL
+667 KRRKAIHRSLLAGLL
-682 SHVGMKTGV
+682 SHVGLKSG
-691 PAGRQAKLPSPRDEY
+691 PRDEY

-723 KSSVGWVMAAELVE
+723 KSSAGWVMAAELVE
-737 TTRLWARVVGRIEP
+737 TTRLWARVVARIEP

-789 PIVTARRVSY
+789 PVVSARKVSY
-799 SRVDGAASRDLF
+799 TKVDPAAARDLF
-811 IRLALVDGD
+811 IRLALVEGD
-820 WHTPHPFREENLR
+820 WRTPHPFWAENR
-833 LVEEVR
+833 KLVEEVR
-839 RLATKVRRTD
+839 SLATRVRRTD
-849 VLVED
+849 VLVDD

-861 DKRIGREVTSARSF
+861 DKRIGREVTSGRSF
-875 DAWWKKERV
+875 DAWWKRERAKQ
-884 EHPDLLRFTR
+884 PDLLRFTR
-894 ELLINPSSGA
+894 ELLINPATGA
-904 LDVDAYPDVW
+904 LDVDAYPDRW

-922 LSYEFNPGADSDGVT
+922 LSYVFDPGAPSDGVT
-937 VHLPLPV
+937 VHIPLPV
-944 LDQLDPE
+944 LDQLDPA
-951 PFHWQVPGLRH
+951 PFEWQVRGLRLE
-962 DTVAA
+962 TVAA

-980 VPVPDYARDALRR
+980 VPVPDYAGAALER
-993 ITPEGGAL
+993 IKPEDGPLPESLA
-1001 LETLTRELGRLTGDP
+1001 RELGRLTGDP

-1022 DWERVP
+1022 QWDKVP

-1036 VEDEAGGVLAAGRD
+1036 VEDEAGRPLAAGRD
-1050 LSALQEELAERAEAG
+1050 LRSLQEELAERAEAG

-1073 ERDNLRSWGAIGT
+1073 ERDGLRSWAIDR
-1086 LPREVDVMWAGFRRR
+1086 LPREVDVTWAGFRRR

-1106 VDQGDSVAV
+1106 VDRGDSVAV
-1115 RVFPSPEEQAREMW
+1115 RVFPTPEEQEREMW

-1137 LSLPNPTR
+1137 LALPNPTR

-1151 SNDTQLALA
+1151 SNDTLLALA
-1160 RSPYPRVADLFDD
+1160 RSPYAKVSDLFDD

-1185 LGGPVWSEAAFTA
+1185 LGGPVWTEAGFTA

-1218 AGILAIANGIDLRLS
+1218 AGILAIANGIELRLGT
-1233 KLRAPSLAPSITDIE
+1233 LRAPSLAPSIADIE
-1248 RQLARLVSPG
+1248 RQLAGLVGPG
-1258 FVAAVGARRL
+1258 FVAATGVQRL
-1268 PDLMRYLEGIELR
+1268 TDLLRYLEGIELR
-1281 LDKLSTGADR
+1281 LDKLPTGAER

-1312 LGPNADE
+1312 LGPDADE
-1319 DAEAIGWMIEEL
+1319 EADAIRWMIEEL
-1331 RISYFAQGLGTSQ
+1331 RISYFAQGLGTAQ

-1352 REIDRWWSEAG
+1352 REIDRYWSEAG